1 LENDGI
7 YGYSDIYKI
16 KPNCLTV
23 TGRGKV
29 GVAKAR
35 FCEFYPIVRLMV
47 LQSEESRDF
56 IFFENAINSI
66 RLYDESTGVPQL
78 TAPQLAKY
86 RVSFPEYNEQQK
98 IGEIFSILDRRIATQ
113 RKIIEDY
120 KTVFS
125 TAVAWSYNNC
135 DWDEHR
141 YGDLLKPYIIRND
154 RQDDYPILSASQSF
168 GMIERDK
175 LNIDIH
181 AEDKSV
187 QTYKMVCPGDY
198 VLHLRSFQGGLAF
211 SENRGICS
219 PAYTIFRP
227 TELLEY
233 GFLREF
239 FMSQTF
245 IKSLR
250 LVTYGIRDGRSINVD
265 EFLDMKI
272 RIPKLEEQKAIAK
285 RLYTL
290 RTKINIEESIL
301 MAFEKERQYL
311 LSKMFI

>member
-1 LENDGI
+1 MNI
-7 YGYSDIYKI
+7 Y
-16 KPNCLTV
+16 
-23 TGRGKV
+23 RGKETGIISPLYLCLRV
-29 GVAKAR
+29 DDIQPDFLNCYFKGSAWYKFIYENGDSGVR
-35 FCEFYPIVRLMV
+35 
-47 LQSEESRDF
+47 
-56 IFFENAINSI
+56 
-66 RLYDESTGVPQL
+66 YD
-78 TAPQLAKY
+78 
-86 RVSFPEYNEQQK
+86 RVSIKDEMFLSLPISHPASQKEQAK
-98 IGEIFSILDRRIATQ
+98 IANFLLLLDRRISTQ